1 MPDLVII
8 PSAEFCRQTKRL
20 AKKYRSLA
28 ADLTAFQEMITK
40 NPFVGT
46 DLGGGK
52 RKIRLAVTSKAK
64 GKSGGMRIITFNIEQ
79 KDNHLNVYLVTIYT
93 HNQQDNISV
102 NKLNSM
108 KKVVKE
114 L

>member
-64 GKSGGMRIITFNIEQ
+64 GKSDMTNQNIQ
-79 KDNHLNVYLVTIYT
+79 MYQI
-93 HNQQDNISV
+93 NILI
-102 NKLNSM
+102 K
-108 KKVVKE
+108 
-114 L
+114 

>member
-79 KDNHLNVYLVTIYT
+79 KDNHLNVYLVTIYDKSEFS
-93 HNQQDNISV
+93 NVSDKYIDQII
-102 NKLNSM
+102 KAL
-108 KKVVKE
+108 E
-114 L
+114 

>member
-1 MPDLVII
+1 
-8 PSAEFCRQTKRL
+8 
-20 AKKYRSLA
+20 
-28 ADLTAFQEMITK
+28 MITK

-79 KDNHLNVYLVTIYT
+79 KDNHLNVYLVTIYDKSEYS
-93 HNQQDNISV
+93 NVSDKYIDQII
-102 NKLNSM
+102 KAL
-108 KKVVKE
+108 E
-114 L
+114 